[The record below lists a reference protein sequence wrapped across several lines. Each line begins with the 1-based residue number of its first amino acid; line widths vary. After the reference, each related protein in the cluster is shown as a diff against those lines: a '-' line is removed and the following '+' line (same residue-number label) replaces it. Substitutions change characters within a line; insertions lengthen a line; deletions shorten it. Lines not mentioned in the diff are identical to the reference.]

1 MIESALGTLALVAL
15 LGGEPSLAQATWYVD
30 NIGQGTSRHTL
41 TVKTTPGNH
50 VVCVWREGMA
60 KARCKTVTA
69 GAGRTTIVGI
79 GVD

>member
-1 MIESALGTLALVAL
+1 MIAGTLSLVAL
-15 LGGEPSLAQATWYVD
+15 LGGESSLAQATWYVD
-30 NIGQGTSRHTL
+30 NIGQGTGRHSL
-41 TVKTTPGNH
+41 TVKTAPGNH
-50 VVCVWREGMA
+50 VVCAWREGMA